1 MLPGDLLIYRYN
13 GESIVPKRIEIDA
26 HHIQMAIEIIDCF
39 TSVVGGTQGQLDE
52 MLLQL
57 EGDSPDFRVKR
68 GFAHLLK
75 SQTFSNFEVVSPLQ
89 PSELRERV
97 YALSAISSPSVEHS
111 KSTLATLASN
121 LSQELSTE
129 IMPAQIT
136 QGLYADLPDNRIL
149 TEFTAPDPIA
159 LIHRYNLSQVQGVFY
174 RASELTINAHRN
186 VPGQYKLLFRY
197 LKLFQLMTYIEGD
210 ADTGFTIKVDG
221 PTSLFKAS
229 TRYGLAIAKLIPAI
243 LHVTKWS
250 LSATLQT
257 KDFYTGNIKVGRYS
271 LTDKCGLETH
281 YPPGKSYDSMLE
293 ASFADRWD
301 KLKTEWVLERE
312 VNLLP
317 IPGSVMIPDFRL
329 VHPDGRDYILEI
341 VGYWRPEYLQ
351 KKFAQVHKSGCKKLI
366 LAISERLNLDK
377 AGLNANDLPCEVIWF
392 KDKLL
397 PKSVLEV
404 IDAKQLIVDSWQ
416 LALKP
421 SEVLT
426 VAARALKVPPR
437 CVRQDKT
444 DGEFV
449 RVLFRCLI
457 LVKTHIPHFGKVA
470 SKKPDFASRQSVS
483 YDR

>member
-13 GESIVPKRIEIDA
+13 GESIVPKRIELDA

-39 TSVVGGTQGQLDE
+39 TSVAGGTQGQLDE
-52 MLLQL
+52 MLLEL

-75 SQTFSNFEVVSPLQ
+75 SQSFSKFEIVSPLQ

-97 YALSAISSPSVEHS
+97 YALAATASPSVEHS
-111 KSTLATLASN
+111 KATLATLASN
-121 LSQELSTE
+121 LSQELSAE
-129 IMPAQIT
+129 IIPAQIT

-149 TEFTAPDPIA
+149 TEFTAPDPVA

-210 ADTGFTIKVDG
+210 ADHGFTIKVDG

-257 KDFYTGNIKVGRYS
+257 KDFYTGNLKVGRYS

-351 KKFAQVHKSGCKKLI
+351 KKFAQVRKSGCKNLI
-366 LAISERLNLDK
+366 LAISERLNLEK
-377 AGLNANDLPCEVIWF
+377 AGLNARDLPCEVIWF

-404 IDAKQLIVDSWQ
+404 IDAIDRVNLDS
-416 LALKP
+416 
-421 SEVLT
+421 
-426 VAARALKVPPR
+426 
-437 CVRQDKT
+437 
-444 DGEFV
+444 
-449 RVLFRCLI
+449 
-457 LVKTHIPHFGKVA
+457 
-470 SKKPDFASRQSVS
+470 
-483 YDR
+483 